1 MAKWRFGGLR
11 IAPRAINQIIQRE
24 MSLFDKLVE
33 LLTNSDDS
41 YNRADVPKEDP
52 EYPIDIMFA
61 EIKGNGKSKAVR
73 PYLLTAVWDKSP
85 EFLGN
90 DKLVKAFAHLG
101 ELTGDMSK
109 NRGFWSR
116 GVKQVQL
123 HNGNEDEHTEVEF
136 SSADK
141 VLPPLVIN
149 MHNGTMRGFI
159 YSPKKGAE
167 GVPVDGKGNPTFLD
181 ESELRKYARW
191 IDAFVLRPVN
201 YRWTFRGRKDPKPG
215 MLGEAKNGTLVLF
228 VLKRAEPRP
237 PVGMLVNILQT
248 SWKLREVLKQRIV
261 RVTEAA
267 APEDHITI
275 TPRYPDPEDARLV
288 ADIDEKLDYIDE
300 RSGKKFPLRIAGKIF
315 EADEDLQQSGEGSF
329 SPNKM
334 RGGILI
340 MDDRDVPRDCTLF
353 DYSNESLAYR
363 LFGGVTV
370 KGFSA
375 IHEFEERCIT
385 GKEDGGTGEYPLTE
399 YHELNNKHPLYF
411 KIKDVITPIVKE
423 YVDNRRR
430 ELSHQESSQQFDS
443 VKSPIIREI
452 NQIIKDI
459 TTDLITKEELWFDPA
474 YVDLL
479 PGQSQEVTLVLR
491 RQVAGTA
498 SATFTP
504 DKPDIEVVTTSVE
517 LDEEFEEEGRYGVEQ
532 MLRARVKVTAKK
544 NAGTG
549 YYTIQAKC
557 KDAAGTEREA
567 SLTVAVGI
575 EPQVPVGLP
584 LGISFT
590 KTGYS
595 TVVNKTKDLGLLIQT
610 EATPG
615 YPNFISPGLK
625 VEIVSEGNL
634 AGFTFVESDDYTITS
649 KGKAVVLKVKK
660 TGSPVYLTKIRV
672 KGSEPTR
679 LTFEAAS
686 STNSSM
692 SASCELV
699 ILREREQHGFLRD
712 IRFQDGDRP
721 AVRSYFDTQER
732 ILYIYTNSYLL
743 RDIPMNDEFFGGMAF
758 MVFWDELLRQMALHK
773 LTKGRK
779 AISETIDERSSE
791 FRVELQEIEK
801 NYIGRV
807 KRVFI
812 SQFAK
817 LTRQASEGKGGS

>member
-1 MAKWRFGGLR
+1 MVKFGGLKISTR
-11 IAPRAINQIIQRE
+11 MINQIIQRE

-41 YNRADVPKEDP
+41 YNRVNVPKEDP
-52 EYPIDIMFA
+52 GYPTDIMFA
-61 EIKGNGKSKAVR
+61 EISGNGRNRTER
-73 PYLLTAVWDKSP
+73 PYLLVAVWDKSP
-85 EFLGN
+85 EFLDN
-90 DKLVKAFAHLG
+90 DKLVKAFAHMG
-101 ELTGDMSK
+101 ELTGDITK

-116 GVKQVQL
+116 GVKQVVL
-123 HNGNEDEHTEVEF
+123 HKGNEDEHKEVEF
-136 SSADK
+136 GSPDK
-141 VLPPLVIN
+141 ILPPLVIN
-149 MHNGTMRGFI
+149 MHNGKMRGFI
-159 YSPKKGAE
+159 YSPRRGAE
-167 GVPVDGKGNPTFLD
+167 GVPVDERDNPTFLD

-191 IDAFVLRPVN
+191 IDAFILKTVN
-201 YRWTFRGRKDPKPG
+201 YRWTLRGRKDPKPG
-215 MLGEAKNGTLVLF
+215 MLGETKNGTLVLF

-237 PVGMLVNILQT
+237 PVGMIVNILET
-248 SWKLREVLKQRIV
+248 SWKLREVMKQRVV
-261 RVTEAA
+261 RVTEVA
-267 APEDHITI
+267 APEAHITI
-275 TPRYPDPEDARLV
+275 APRFPDPDDARLV
-288 ADIDEKLDYIDE
+288 TNIDEKLDYVDE
-300 RSGKKFPLRIAGKIF
+300 RSGKKFPLRISGKVL
-315 EADEDLQQSGEGSF
+315 EADEDLQQTGEGSF

-334 RGGILI
+334 RGGIMI

-353 DYSNESLAYR
+353 DYNNESLAYR
-363 LFGGVTV
+363 LFGSVTV

-375 IHEFEERCIT
+375 IHTFEESCIT
-385 GKEDGGTGEYPLTE
+385 GNEDAGSGEYPLTE
-399 YHELNNKHPLYF
+399 YHELNTKHRLYL
-411 KIKDVITPIVKE
+411 KIKEVITPVVKE
-423 YVDNRRR
+423 YVDRRRR

-443 VKSPIIREI
+443 VKTPIIREI

-459 TTDLITKEELWFDPA
+459 TTELITKEELWFDPG
-474 YVDLL
+474 YVDLV
-479 PGQSQEVTLVLR
+479 PGQSQEVALVLR
-491 RQVAGTA
+491 RQVPGPA
-498 SATFTP
+498 SATLTP
-504 DKPDIEVVTTSVE
+504 DKADIEAEPKSLE

-532 MLRARVKVTAKK
+532 MLRGKVKVTAKK
-544 NAGTG
+544 EAGTG
-549 YYTIQAKC
+549 YYTLQAKC
-557 KDAAGTEREA
+557 KDASGTEREA

-575 EPQVPVGLP
+575 EPQIPVGLP

-610 EATPG
+610 EPTPG

-634 AGFTFVESDDYTITS
+634 SGFAFVESDDYTVTS

-660 TGSPVYLTKIRV
+660 TGNPVYLTKIRV

-679 LTFEAAS
+679 MTFEAAS
-686 STNSSM
+686 STNSSI

-721 AVRSYFDTQER
+721 AVRSYFDIQER
-732 ILYIYTNSYLL
+732 ILYVYTNSYLL

-807 KRVFI
+807 KRVFM

-817 LTRQASEGKGGS
+817 LTRQAPDARGGS